1 MKEKTY
7 YYKRAFLNG
16 GKEDTRPSVIVAKVS
31 YEEWK
36 PEISGYFN
44 AHLEITGCN
53 GTYVRFDLA
62 IEDEEDISFDESI
75 VKLQGLKSTI
85 DDLRVAMWNA
95 RLDYDEM
102 KQKQEQEQDKKK
114 KS

>member
-62 IEDEEDISFDESI
+62 IEDGEDISFMNSI
-75 VKLQGLKSTI
+75 AKLITI
-85 DDLRVAMWNA
+85 ERTISAMRLAMVEARKDWLR
-95 RLDYDEM
+95 
-102 KQKQEQEQDKKK
+102 QKEEQDKKK